1 MQLFLTGGTGFFGK
15 AILRKLL
22 IEAREYPSKR
32 LERVVVLSRNPQV
45 FLSANPEFSGHDWLF
60 FHKGDVEK
68 VDSLPM
74 NESFTHVIH
83 AAADSTDV
91 ENMTHL
97 KRYDQIVNGTRNMLD
112 FSLQVGAKRFLLTSS
127 GAVYGQ
133 QPENISQMIE
143 GYCGTPNPIIPEN
156 SYGIAKRQAEHL
168 CALYCFHYH
177 LNTVIARCFAFV
189 GPDLPMNAHF
199 AIGNFIRDALF
210 RDSIIISGDGSPL
223 RSYLYQDDL
232 VSWLFCILE
241 KGRAG
246 DVYNVGSDQ
255 AITIKSLAELVRD
268 VVAQGKPILVGV
280 PQGDN
285 ANRNLYIPDI
295 TKAKQELGLTIETPL
310 VDALRKTI
318 QRLKV

>member
-22 IEAREYPSKR
+22 ILAGNYPSQR
-32 LERVVVLSRNPQV
+32 PDRVVVLSRNPEI
-45 FLSANPEFSGHDWLF
+45 FLTAYPEFVGHDWLF

-68 VDSLPM
+68 QASLPM
-74 NESFTHVIH
+74 HESFTHVIH
-83 AAADSTDV
+83 AAADSTNV
-91 ENMTHL
+91 PNMTHL

-112 FSLQVGAKRFLLTSS
+112 FSLRVGAKRFLLTSS
-127 GAVYGQ
+127 GAVYGR
-133 QPENISQMIE
+133 QPENISQMFE
-143 GYCGTPNPIIPEN
+143 DYCGMPNPVTPEN

-168 CALYCFHYH
+168 CALYCHHHH
-177 LNTVIARCFAFV
+177 LNIVIARCFAFV

-210 RDSIIISGDGSPL
+210 GDSIIVSGDGSPV

-241 KGRAG
+241 KGRVG

-255 AITIKSLAELVRD
+255 AFTIKSLAELVRD
-268 VVAQGKPILVGV
+268 VVAPGKSILVGESKR
-280 PQGDN
+280 DN

-295 TKAKQELGLTIETPL
+295 TKAKQELGLRIETPL

-318 QRLKV
+318 QRLKA